1 MARGLFIIYPGHGHV
16 NPTIGLVK
24 GLIDKGD
31 EITYITTEEF
41 REKIEGVGAKFKGY
55 RPNDLRNKSIDIH
68 ESSLK
73 LAFEEEG
80 VFDYLV
86 IDPFINPGTKIIEK
100 FKIKKIISTITTF
113 ALCDEM
119 IEFIMK
125 FNAKRMA
132 LNPMDSPMARPSSDF
147 SKLNKLYGVKMEADK
162 KKFIKGIDVDLRLVF
177 TSKYYQP
184 LSESFDDTYKF
195 VGPSIYNRNDVLDFK
210 VENPEK
216 KKIVYISLGTI
227 ANKNISFYEDCF
239 KALGD
244 NKDIL
249 VIMSVGKFIDFS
261 KLGDIPDNFSV
272 YKYVPQLELL
282 KQVDLFI
289 MHGGMNSSSEALYNN
304 VPLIVVP
311 QMAEQPI
318 VAKRIE
324 ELKAGINLMGNVTV
338 EGIKN
343 SVDKV
348 LNNSS
353 YKANAQKIGESL
365 IKSGGYE
372 KAADYIH
379 EII

>member
-80 VFDYLV
+80 TFDYLV
-86 IDPFINPGTKIIEK
+86 IDPFINPGTKIVEK

-113 ALCDEM
+113 ALGDEM

-195 VGPSIYNRNDVLDFK
+195 VGASIYNRNDVLDFK

-227 ANKNISFYEDCF
+227 SNKNISFYEDCF

-261 KLGDIPDNFSV
+261 KLGDIPDNFSI

-289 MHGGMNSSSEALYNN
+289 THGGMNSSSEALYNN

-343 SVDKV
+343 SVEKV

-353 YKANAQKIGESL
+353 YKANAQKIGESF
-365 IKSGGYE
+365 IESGGYA
-372 KAADYIH
+372 KAVDYIH